1 MTKKLVPMQENDEF
15 LAQLNQATGFM
26 GGMPVPPLMKFDA
39 DKGQWMI
46 ETDERDK
53 NEKPVYKAVG
63 ESINMHI
70 ITTRKMVQS
79 NFGNDKHYYSREFQ
93 NNYLE
98 LYNENR
104 ELVWKGVYA
113 ELKNQAIYKDLK
125 FVQVLYVFAG
135 KENEPKLYRIKLTGS
150 KLINLF
156 PYLNGFKNDNPARY
170 MTISGKGAKK
180 QNGGVTYFELMF
192 KRGDLVDQ
200 KLVIERVN
208 QVNQYLGAY
217 AQARANCQQ
226 PAGYLKTEPPIQNEQ
241 LPPPAEEPPIPSDDD
256 IALEP
261 VDF

>member
-1 MTKKLVPMQENDEF
+1 MTKELVLMQDNDEF

-26 GGMPVPPLMKFDA
+26 GGRPVPPLMKFDA

-63 ESINMHI
+63 ESIKMHI

-104 ELVWKGVYA
+104 ELVWRGVYA
-113 ELKNQAIYKDLK
+113 ELKNQAIYKELK

-170 MTISGKGAKK
+170 MTASGKGSQK
-180 QNGGVTYFELMF
+180 QNGGVT
-192 KRGDLVDQ
+192 
-200 KLVIERVN
+200 
-208 QVNQYLGAY
+208 
-217 AQARANCQQ
+217 
-226 PAGYLKTEPPIQNEQ
+226 
-241 LPPPAEEPPIPSDDD
+241 
-256 IALEP
+256 
-261 VDF
+261 